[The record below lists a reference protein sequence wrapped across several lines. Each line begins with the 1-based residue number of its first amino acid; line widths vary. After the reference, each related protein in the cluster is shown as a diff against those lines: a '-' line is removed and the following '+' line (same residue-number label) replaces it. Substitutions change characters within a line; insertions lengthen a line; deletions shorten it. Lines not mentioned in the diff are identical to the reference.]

1 MPLRVF
7 WRTARAGEALYFDT
21 ETAFCYNK
29 SSCRGGR
36 GVGISCVRT
45 RNTAEERAGRKD
57 RMENNLDYS
66 GSEWVPEAPSG
77 EPERQYYFMDRVR
90 ELVERKK
97 REGYGASCLVNVI
110 GCQMS
115 AKDAEKL
122 RGILKGCGY
131 REAESEDDA
140 DVILFTTCTVRENA
154 NQKLYGRIGRLKHQC
169 ERRKGMILGIT
180 GCMMQEK
187 DEVETIRKRYPY
199 VKLIFGTHNVYKLA
213 ELLYRTL
220 RRDERTVEIIDD
232 TSLIVENL
240 PSLRKTGFRASVNIS
255 YGCNNFCT
263 YCIVPYVRGREKS
276 RSSEEILRECRDL
289 VRDGVKEIMLL
300 GQNVNSYGLD
310 REELRFPELLRR
322 VSEIPGLR
330 RIRFMTPNPK
340 DFSEELIDLIGER
353 ENICRH
359 IHLPLQSGSTEVL
372 RRMNRHYTK
381 ESYLSLVRRIREKLP
396 DVSLTTDI
404 IVGFPGESERDFQ
417 DTMDV
422 VRRVGFDSAFTFV
435 YSKRSGTP
443 AAKWEGVS
451 EELVKDRFHRLL
463 DAVRESSS
471 ENEGR
476 DIGKVMEVLVEERD
490 REKPGFLT
498 GRLSNNILVHFRGG
512 ERLIGELVSV
522 ELLESRGFYYMGR
535 LL

>member
-1 MPLRVF
+1 M
-7 WRTARAGEALYFDT
+7 
-21 ETAFCYNK
+21 
-29 SSCRGGR
+29 
-36 GVGISCVRT
+36 GISCVRT

-66 GSEWVPEAPSG
+66 GSEWVPEAPFG

-131 REAESEDDA
+131 REAEREDDA

-381 ESYLSLVRRIREKLP
+381 ESYLALVRRIREKLP